1 MTLEFQN
8 QINIQP
14 TEEGGG
20 GAPINNQNITITTN
34 GTYTAEQGYTG
45 IGTATVNVPSGM
57 SASVSV
63 EEE

>member
-1 MTLEFQN
+1 MTLEFKN

-20 GAPINNQNITITTN
+20 GGGTPKDNNNVAIKPFAINFTNFTIK
-34 GTYTAEQGYTG
+34 
-45 IGTATVNVPSGM
+45 M
-57 SASVSV
+57 

>member
-20 GAPINNQNITITTN
+20 GGGQPTQGGGVIVSTVVMPNAKITL
-34 GTYTAEQGYTG
+34 
-45 IGTATVNVPSGM
+45 PSLI
-57 SASVSV
+57 VST
-63 EEE
+63 EIQE